1 MSAQRNFLSP
11 LPGINKRFTNFDA
24 ELYKEGYESEGGLSL
39 FNDALQEDPD
49 GYKEDAI
56 FCNHPPCPPPT
67 AAQNPEPMSMTMPMT
82 DTRVDGMTVAII
94 KSELKKG
101 GSQFLDQRVL

>member
-1 MSAQRNFLSP
+1 MPSQRDFPSP

-24 ELYKEGYESEGGLSL
+24 ELHEEGYESEGGIPF

-67 AAQNPEPMSMTMPMT
+67 AAQNPKPMSMTIPMM
-82 DTRVDGMTVAII
+82 DTRVGGMTVAII
-94 KSELKKG
+94 KDE
-101 GSQFLDQRVL
+101 